1 MLYELQTA
9 RTSAAASLFDGWEET
24 IILSCLQGIMG
35 KIYVNDLNSPT
46 AAMAVLGDFIFLAG
60 TPDKEL
66 ASCFGKPF
74 SGAPCF
80 TGHTASQPPSG
91 SRFGA
96 EDDFS
101 GIFPNTQD
109 FVIMVPQNENW
120 TDMILEIYGSRA
132 KAVTRYATKKE
143 PDIFDREHLEKAAAK
158 LPDGCEL
165 CMIDERLY
173 NMCKAESWSFDL
185 VSQFQSYEDYHR
197 LGLGAAIL
205 MNNVILSGASSYSR
219 YESGIEIEID
229 TKEGYRRKGLAY
241 ACAAKLILECLNRN
255 LYPSWDAQNL
265 LSVALAQKLGY
276 HYSHS
281 YTAIEVRR

>member
-1 MLYELQTA
+1 MLYELKNA
-9 RTSAAASLFDGWEET
+9 RTYAAASLFDGWEET

-35 KIYVNDLNSPT
+35 KIYANDLNSPT
-46 AAMAVLGDFIFLAG
+46 AAMVVLGDFTFLAG

-66 ASCFGKPF
+66 ASCFG
-74 SGAPCF
+74 
-80 TGHTASQPPSG
+80 
-91 SRFGA
+91 A
-96 EDDFS
+96 EGNFS
-101 GIFPNTQD
+101 GIFPDTQD
-109 FVIMVPQNENW
+109 FVIMVPQNGNW

-165 CMIDERLY
+165 CMIDEQLY

-197 LGLGAAIL
+197 LGLGVAIL
-205 MNNVILSGASSYSR
+205 SNNVILSGASSYSR

-229 TKEGYRRKGLAY
+229 TKEEYRRKGLAY
-241 ACAAKLILECLNRN
+241 ACAARLILECLNRN